1 VQQQQP
7 PSPYRWKRCPYNTH
21 SLWTNW
27 RIIVT
32 VKRLSS
38 LLFAVLFKS
47 INFTSPLSALPSPSA
62 INPINQRAHQ
72 VKCTDRGIYFSWL
85 LPCDSLHFLIFFKA
99 AGSNL
104 AQSRPL
110 LLHVGIL
117 GSLCTQQTADLA
129 TDYLILASL
138 LGLWV
143 PTNSRR
149 LQEAGNSEV
158 HMYSLLTPSSTSTES
173 AH

>member
-1 VQQQQP
+1 MTCTISSEEVSSYCNQHWPRAAAAASQP
-7 PSPYRWKRCPYNTH
+7 IQMKTLSIQHTQSVNELTDHRH
-21 SLWTNW
+21 
-27 RIIVT
+27 

-47 INFTSPLSALPSPSA
+47 INFTSPLWALPAPSA

-85 LPCDSLHFLIFFKA
+85 LPCDSLHFLIFVKA

-104 AQSRPL
+104 PQSRPL

-117 GSLCTQQTADLA
+117 GSLCTEQTAGLA
-129 TDYLILASL
+129 TDYLLLAS
-138 LGLWV
+138 
-143 PTNSRR
+143 
-149 LQEAGNSEV
+149 
-158 HMYSLLTPSSTSTES
+158 
-173 AH
+173 